1 MGHEIKLYQFETCP
15 FCAKVRAKLD
25 ELGISDK
32 VEKINMVRDRE
43 DPKRIELAEKSG
55 VQTVPVI
62 EIDGKFTGES
72 DIIVEK
78 LESMKE
84 DLQNPKQN

>member
-1 MGHEIKLYQFETCP
+1 MKHKIKLYQFEECP

-32 VEKINMVRDRE
+32 VEKINMERDRE
-43 DPKRIELAEKSG
+43 DPKRKELAEKSG
-55 VQTVPVI
+55 VLTVPVI

-72 DIIVEK
+72 DVIIKK
-78 LESMKE
+78 LENMKE
-84 DLQNPKQN
+84 DL